1 MIKEVLASID
11 LTAWAEV
18 ALLMFAA
25 VFVAV
30 SIKTLLGDR
39 KKAEQ
44 YAGIVLSDDLSTE
57 SGARDE

>member
-39 KKAEQ
+39 RQAQ
-44 YAGIVLSDDLSTE
+44 RHAGIVLSDGPPTE
-57 SGARDE
+57 SGASDE